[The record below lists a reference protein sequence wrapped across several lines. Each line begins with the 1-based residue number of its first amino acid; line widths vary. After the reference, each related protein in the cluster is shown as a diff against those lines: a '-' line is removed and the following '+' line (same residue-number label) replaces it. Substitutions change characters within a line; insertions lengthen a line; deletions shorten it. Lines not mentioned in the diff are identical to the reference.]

1 MKINDSNIN
10 GLASPGIG
18 KAQEADAASRGRGK
32 NVNGSDSTSDRVELS
47 NLSASIRAEDAES
60 PERAAHIEKLAAD
73 YEAGRYNPD
82 PLEVSKKIVADALGE
97 PPKE

>member
-10 GLASPGIG
+10 GLTSSGVG
-18 KAQEADAASRGRGK
+18 KAQEADAASRSRGK
-32 NVNGSDSTSDRVELS
+32 GVGPADSSTDRVELS
-47 NLSASIRAEDAES
+47 NLSASLRAEDGES
-60 PERAAHIEKLAAD
+60 PERAAFIEKLAAD

-82 PLEVSKKIVADALGE
+82 AKEVSKKIIADALRE

>member
-10 GLASPGIG
+10 GLASSGIG

-32 NVNGSDSTSDRVELS
+32 NVSGSDSAPDRVELS
-47 NLSASIRAEDAES
+47 NLSASLRAEDSES
-60 PERAAHIEKLAAD
+60 PERAALVDKLAAD
-73 YEAGRYNPD
+73 YAAGRYNPD
-82 PLEVSKKIVADALGE
+82 PLEVSKKIIADALHE